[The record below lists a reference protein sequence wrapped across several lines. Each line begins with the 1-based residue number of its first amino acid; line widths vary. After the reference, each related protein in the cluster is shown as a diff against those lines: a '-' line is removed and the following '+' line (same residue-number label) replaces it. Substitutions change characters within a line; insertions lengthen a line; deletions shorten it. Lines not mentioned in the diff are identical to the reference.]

1 MRNTYVSF
9 FAIRLALLLQA
20 AGERGTISELLSL
33 LSSEQTVLGKVV
45 VVATKLG
52 IGDTFPRIT
61 LNLVD
66 GSTLELPDGIDA
78 KYRILLFY
86 RGHW

>member
-1 MRNTYVSF
+1 
-9 FAIRLALLLQA
+9 
-20 AGERGTISELLSL
+20 
-33 LSSEQTVLGKVV
+33 
-45 VVATKLG
+45 VADKLG
-52 IGDTFPRIT
+52 IGSTFPRIT

-66 GSTLELPDGIDA
+66 GGTLELPDGVDA

>member
-1 MRNTYVSF
+1 M
-9 FAIRLALLLQA
+9 AD
-20 AGERGTISELLSL
+20 
-33 LSSEQTVLGKVV
+33 
-45 VVATKLG
+45 KLNS
-52 IGDTFPRIT
+52 GDVFPKLT

-78 KYRILLFY
+78 KYKIILFY

>member
-1 MRNTYVSF
+1 M
-9 FAIRLALLLQA
+9 
-20 AGERGTISELLSL
+20 SE
-33 LSSEQTVLGKVV
+33 
-45 VVATKLG
+45 KLNS
-52 IGDTFPRIT
+52 GDVFPKLT

-78 KYRILLFY
+78 KYKVILFY

>member
-1 MRNTYVSF
+1 MAEKLNTGDVF
-9 FAIRLALLLQA
+9 PK
-20 AGERGTISELLSL
+20 LS
-33 LSSEQTVLGKVV
+33 
-45 VVATKLG
+45 
-52 IGDTFPRIT
+52 

-78 KYRILLFY
+78 KYKIVLFY

>member
-1 MRNTYVSF
+1 MAEKLNTGDVF
-9 FAIRLALLLQA
+9 P
-20 AGERGTISELLSL
+20 
-33 LSSEQTVLGKVV
+33 
-45 VVATKLG
+45 KL
-52 IGDTFPRIT
+52 T

-78 KYRILLFY
+78 RYKVILFY

>member
-1 MRNTYVSF
+1 MAEKLNTGDV
-9 FAIRLALLLQA
+9 LPK
-20 AGERGTISELLSL
+20 LS
-33 LSSEQTVLGKVV
+33 
-45 VVATKLG
+45 
-52 IGDTFPRIT
+52 

-78 KYRILLFY
+78 KYKIVLFY